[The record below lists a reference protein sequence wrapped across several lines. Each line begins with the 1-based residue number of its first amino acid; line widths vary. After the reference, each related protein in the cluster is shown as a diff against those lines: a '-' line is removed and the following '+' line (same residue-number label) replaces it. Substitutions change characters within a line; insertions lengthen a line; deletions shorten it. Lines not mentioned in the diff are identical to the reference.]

1 MSHGR
6 EDALAAVAA
15 GSVIADRRLLTEERL
30 KVDALLA
37 QLEEEREAHTQRVQ
51 RLNLRDAELRARESA
66 HKAQL
71 AELQAEREAFG
82 DEQMEVEWRHWQ
94 RDRMREMMREL
105 TAKRPTDEWR
115 RRMERMHTALD
126 LSERDNA
133 RLRNELSRTA
143 SMAVGHEGG
152 PRGGGG
158 GCRRAAAAAAVS
170 KGGLAEDLLARHEAL
185 QLEFSQTE
193 EALRLAKRSAASQEA
208 YLGVLLSEAQ
218 ENASRNEAQQR
229 RLELLTAEN
238 SKLKKEATRLRS
250 EVTNSRMANFE
261 HSILSQELRGAKDA
275 AAAMEAQLQRLHAEN
290 ASLREGG
297 GLRDEVSVL
306 TQQLRDALEA
316 KAELQA
322 ALTHQVRRAQAE
334 SAVALDALAS
344 ADADLDAAA
353 AVAMAH
359 EERTLAVREKQ
370 GHAAALV
377 ACASR
382 VLHTSTRER
391 HLRGAISA
399 WAAAVRLVDASEAF
413 ADVSSRVQQLGE
425 ASAAMAEEMAAVQFA
440 EAGGLAVHQMQLL
453 HDTAKEVMI
462 SELHAAES
470 AAAQAH
476 SKYVGAASRLR
487 NREDDLV
494 LLIQSF
500 ETLKDEHKQLSER
513 VAASSDGSAAHAA
526 RLQAELERQSRASM
540 GKTAE
545 LAQLRTSAASLRE
558 RLELR
563 ERQLALSLTHIEA
576 GHAHADVLQSKGS
589 VEEAKLR
596 GTLADYEEQ
605 LVQLVA
611 SLYELAQTE
620 RVPGVVAHD
629 ARSRVFRRC
638 AVVYELI
645 GEARFRQ
652 ADPLGHNS
660 GGARRRPR
668 RTRRPRR
675 PPRCSRRRSRAGAP
689 TPRGDARRARRVARG
704 AARARA
710 RRAAAVGRGLIGQR
724 GDGGGI
730 ETRRERDIQTLEE
743 MLWPP
748 AGSVPRRMTAQVLKT
763 RINLRSATSR
773 SLCEEKVGRF
783 HRPSGSEVWPSLT
796 CLEARAARARTRLI
810 INQPRT
816 I

>member
-1 MSHGR
+1 M
-6 EDALAAVAA
+6 
-15 GSVIADRRLLTEERL
+15 
-30 KVDALLA
+30 
-37 QLEEEREAHTQRVQ
+37 Q

-126 LSERDNA
+126 LSERDNQ
-133 RLRNELSRTA
+133 RLRADLSRTA
-143 SMAVGHEGG
+143 SMAVSHGEGG
-152 PRGGGG
+152 P
-158 GCRRAAAAAAVS
+158 AAAAAARRRPRPAAAVS

-391 HLRGAISA
+391 HLRGRSA
-399 WAAAVRLVDASEAF
+399 
-413 ADVSSRVQQLGE
+413 
-425 ASAAMAEEMAAVQFA
+425 
-440 EAGGLAVHQMQLL
+440 
-453 HDTAKEVMI
+453 
-462 SELHAAES
+462 
-470 AAAQAH
+470 
-476 SKYVGAASRLR
+476 
-487 NREDDLV
+487 
-494 LLIQSF
+494 
-500 ETLKDEHKQLSER
+500 
-513 VAASSDGSAAHAA
+513 
-526 RLQAELERQSRASM
+526 
-540 GKTAE
+540 
-545 LAQLRTSAASLRE
+545 
-558 RLELR
+558 
-563 ERQLALSLTHIEA
+563 
-576 GHAHADVLQSKGS
+576 
-589 VEEAKLR
+589 R
-596 GTLADYEEQ
+596 G
-605 LVQLVA
+605 
-611 SLYELAQTE
+611 
-620 RVPGVVAHD
+620 R
-629 ARSRVFRRC
+629 RRC
-638 AVVYELI
+638 ASSTRRRRLPTSR
-645 GEARFRQ
+645 A
-652 ADPLGHNS
+652 ACS
-660 GGARRRPR
+660 SSARRRPR
-668 RTRRPRR
+668 WRRRW
-675 PPRCSRRRSRAGAP
+675 PRCSSP
-689 TPRGDARRARRVARG
+689 
-704 AARARA
+704 
-710 RRAAAVGRGLIGQR
+710 RRAASRC
-724 GDGGGI
+724 
-730 ETRRERDIQTLEE
+730 TRCSCSTT
-743 MLWPP
+743 P
-748 AGSVPRRMTAQVLKT
+748 PRR
-763 RINLRSATSR
+763 
-773 SLCEEKVGRF
+773 
-783 HRPSGSEVWPSLT
+783 
-796 CLEARAARARTRLI
+796 
-810 INQPRT
+810 
-816 I
+816 